1 MVDFFIRRPIFAT
14 VCALLIVLAGAV
26 CIPSL
31 PISLYPQLAP
41 PQVVVT
47 SNYIGANSKDV
58 ESAVT
63 IILEQA
69 INGVEGMRYMS
80 STSSNDGTSSITV
93 TFQTGYSL
101 DIAAVD
107 VQNRVASAQGRLP
120 AVVNNT
126 GITITK
132 ANSNFVFAAGFISPD
147 HSLSQAFIS
156 NYLDVYVSDALKRVP
171 GVGAVIIFGE
181 RKYAMRIWLDPNRL
195 AARGLTALDVTNA
208 LAEQNIEVPAGQLG
222 QQPSDPSQQFQMAVR
237 VVGRLSDPREFE
249 NIILKN
255 SADASGIVLLKDVGR
270 AEIGAENYSTD
281 LKFSGGDAVGI
292 GVQQLSNANAL
303 DVDKKCR
310 AVLAELQKSF
320 PPGMQGII
328 AVDTTIVIG
337 DSIREVVQTIGEAVV
352 IVIIVIFLFLQDWRA
367 TIIPAVTIPVSL
379 IGTFA
384 FIKIFGFSINS
395 LTLFGITLATGL
407 VVDDAIV
414 VIENVQRHIEKERCD
429 AHRATSEAMAE
440 VTSAVIATSLVLI
453 SVFIP
458 VSFFPGTTGILYKQF
473 SLTNDFSI
481 AISAFN
487 ALTLSPAL
495 AAILLRAEQKKTGIM
510 GFFLNPIE
518 RFIQW
523 LIRTYAKVVTFVVR
537 IRFAMLALFF
547 AGLAATV
554 YMYNHVPTAFI
565 PQEDQS
571 YFLII
576 VQTPPGA
583 SLSYTSDFADKV
595 ADVVRKN
602 DGVFGTFSVMGFSLA
617 GGSSPNAGLIFAP
630 LKPIDERTKMGPQY
644 SAHNIVGDVG
654 PKLFGVP
661 GGIAFAAEPPA
672 IAGIGTVGGFQFILQ
687 DGGRN
692 TFGDIDRIA
701 HTIVG
706 QSRAPGSGLT
716 GMNTTFTANDPQ
728 VLVTIDREKA
738 KAIGVPFSQITAAMG
753 TFMGSTYVNDF
764 DFNNRSYR
772 AYVQADQ
779 QFRTTSKDLRQY
791 YVRSDS
797 GQMIPL
803 DNLASLTETSGPQVI
818 NHYNLF
824 RSAEI
829 DGSPGPG
836 LSSGQG
842 LERMQ
847 QLFEKNKL
855 QGMMYTWTGLAL
867 EEVESAGKAIIIF
880 GLGLLVVYLTL
891 SAQYESFAL
900 PFIILLAVPMAVLG
914 ALLLVSARGLVDDVY
929 VQIGLVML
937 IGLSAKNSILIVEFA
952 EQLLEQG
959 RTIIEAAIEA
969 AELRLRPILM
979 TSIAFILGVGPL
991 YVAKGAGAPRPPLR
1005 RHRDRRRNGTLHS
1018 PQPHLHSRPLRHPQN
1033 NPRALLQQ
1041 AKATPSRLP
1050 RPRRRTRGRVRRP
1063 TPANALASTS
1073 QVVTPRC
1080 LNLSAAD
1087 RAKVGAVPSVY
1098 VTTTKNRLSFPN
1110 AEANHPPAPKLAP
1123 RRQRP
1128 RHRLPPH
1135 PPPLRLL
1142 RNRSPTSTMRSH
1154 RHSPA
1159 RPPPLRHHGPRFQPA
1174 SPSPARPPI
1183 LNPLMAL
1190 GPRAWGLLRETL
1202 TRLLHATTDPA
1213 RRQAAEAGLHSIAG
1227 ARLHNPVHTPNYTDF
1242 YASIHHATRVGKL
1255 FRPDNPLLP
1264 NYKHIPIGYHGRA
1277 SSLITSGTPILRPY
1291 GPTRPN
1297 PTQPPPSARPNPS
1310 TTNWNWRFTSA
1321 SPTPSASPSQ
1331 SPKPPIISSA
1341 SASST
1346 TGPPATFS
1354 PGSTNRSAPSL
1365 AKNFATST
1373 SPWITPM
1380 AAFEPF
1386 QTPLPVR
1393 PKADPKPLP
1402 ILKSQL
1408 KIRPPNS

>member
-1 MVDFFIRRPIFAT
+1 LVDFFIRRPIFAT

-26 CIPSL
+26 CIPTL

-47 SNYIGANSKDV
+47 SNYIGANAKDV

-63 IILEQA
+63 IILEQS

-80 STSSNDGTSSITV
+80 STSSNDGTSAITV
-93 TFQTGYSL
+93 TFQTGYDL
-101 DIAAVD
+101 NIAAVD

-132 ANSNFVFAAGFISPD
+132 ANSNFVFAAGFVSPD
-147 HSLSQAFIS
+147 KSLSPAFIS
-156 NYLDVYVSDALKRVP
+156 NYLDVYVADALKRVP

-181 RKYAMRIWLDPNRL
+181 RKYAMRVWLDPNRL

-208 LAEQNIEVPAGQLG
+208 LAEQNVEVAAGQLG
-222 QQPSDPSQQFQMAVR
+222 QQPSDPKQNFQMAVR
-237 VVGRLSDPREFE
+237 VAGRLTNPKEFE
-249 NIILKN
+249 DIIIKN
-255 SADASGIVLLKDVGR
+255 SSTANGIVLLKDIGR
-270 AEIGAENYSTD
+270 AEIGAESYDTS
-281 LKFSGGDAVGI
+281 LKFAGGGVAAGDAIGI

-303 DVDKKCR
+303 DVDKRCR
-310 AVLAELQKSF
+310 AVLTELQKSF
-320 PPGMQGII
+320 PPGLKGII
-328 AVDTTIVIG
+328 AVDTTTVIG
-337 DSIREVVQTIGEAVV
+337 DSIREVVQTIGEAVI
-352 IVIIVIFLFLQDWRA
+352 IVILVIFLFLQDWRA

-414 VIENVQRHIEKERCD
+414 VIENVQRHIEKEHCD
-429 AHRATSEAMAE
+429 SHRATSEAMAE

-473 SLTNDFSI
+473 SLTIAFSI

-495 AAILLRAEQKKTGIM
+495 AAILLRSEQIHTGIM

-518 RFIQW
+518 AFIRW
-523 LIRTYAKVVTFVVR
+523 IIRVYARMVTFVVR
-537 IRFAMLALFF
+537 IRYAMLMLFF
-547 AGLAATV
+547 AALAGTV

-571 YFLII
+571 YFIII

-583 SLSYTSDFADKV
+583 SLSYTTEFADR
-595 ADVVRKN
+595 AAAFVRKN
-602 DGVFGTFSVMGFSLA
+602 DGVFGTFSVMGFSLS

-644 SAHNIVGDVG
+644 SAHNIVLDVG
-654 PKLFGVP
+654 PKLFGIP

-672 IAGIGTVGGFQFILQ
+672 VAGIGTVGGFQFILQ

-692 TFGDIDRIA
+692 TFEDIDRVA
-701 HTIVG
+701 HTIVA
-706 QSRAPGSGLT
+706 QSRAPNSGLI

-728 VLVTIDREKA
+728 LLITIDREKA
-738 KAIGVPFSQITAAMG
+738 KAIGVPFSQITAALG

-772 AYVQADQ
+772 VYVQAEQ
-779 QFRTTSKDLRQY
+779 QYRRMAPDLRQY
-791 YVRSDS
+791 YVRSNT
-797 GQMIPL
+797 GQLIPL
-803 DNLASLTETSGPQVI
+803 DNLANIREGSGPQVI

-829 DGSPGPG
+829 DGSPAPG

-842 LERMQ
+842 LEKMQ

-855 QGMMYTWTGLAL
+855 QGMMFSWTGLAL
-867 EEVESAGKAIIIF
+867 EEVESAGKAVIIF

-914 ALLLVSARGLVDDVY
+914 ALALVSARGLDDDVY

-952 EQLLEQG
+952 EQLIEQG
-959 RTIIEAAIEA
+959 RTVIDAAIEA

-991 YVAKGAGAPRPPLR
+991 FFAKGAGAYGRHSVGTAIVGGMVLSTILNLFFIPVLYVILKTILVRIASRPKPRPEGCP
-1005 RHRDRRRNGTLHS
+1005 D
-1018 PQPHLHSRPLRHPQN
+1018 PDVEP
-1033 NPRALLQQ
+1033 
-1041 AKATPSRLP
+1041 
-1050 RPRRRTRGRVRRP
+1050 
-1063 TPANALASTS
+1063 
-1073 QVVTPRC
+1073 
-1080 LNLSAAD
+1080 
-1087 RAKVGAVPSVY
+1087 
-1098 VTTTKNRLSFPN
+1098 
-1110 AEANHPPAPKLAP
+1110 EAQ
-1123 RRQRP
+1123 RQ
-1128 RHRLPPH
+1128 
-1135 PPPLRLL
+1135 
-1142 RNRSPTSTMRSH
+1142 
-1154 RHSPA
+1154 
-1159 RPPPLRHHGPRFQPA
+1159 
-1174 SPSPARPPI
+1174 
-1183 LNPLMAL
+1183 
-1190 GPRAWGLLRETL
+1190 L
-1202 TRLLHATTDPA
+1202 TR
-1213 RRQAAEAGLHSIAG
+1213 
-1227 ARLHNPVHTPNYTDF
+1227 
-1242 YASIHHATRVGKL
+1242 
-1255 FRPDNPLLP
+1255 
-1264 NYKHIPIGYHGRA
+1264 
-1277 SSLITSGTPILRPY
+1277 
-1291 GPTRPN
+1291 
-1297 PTQPPPSARPNPS
+1297 
-1310 TTNWNWRFTSA
+1310 
-1321 SPTPSASPSQ
+1321 
-1331 SPKPPIISSA
+1331 
-1341 SASST
+1341 
-1346 TGPPATFS
+1346 
-1354 PGSTNRSAPSL
+1354 
-1365 AKNFATST
+1365 
-1373 SPWITPM
+1373 
-1380 AAFEPF
+1380 
-1386 QTPLPVR
+1386 
-1393 PKADPKPLP
+1393 
-1402 ILKSQL
+1402 
-1408 KIRPPNS
+1408 